1 MLADMHPDVA
11 KVVWKYGRWHH
22 YVDYLPF
29 KKNMLKLKDDVE
41 LPEGINNYGLQ
52 LRTYSSVKEFEK
64 EQRVTTK

>member
-1 MLADMHPDVA
+1 MHPDVA

>member
-29 KKNMLKLKDDVE
+29 KKNMLQITDGVE
-41 LPEGINNYGLQ
+41 LPVGANNYGLK
-52 LRTYSSVKEFEK
+52 LRTYNTVQEFET
-64 EQRVTTK
+64 EQNVTSK

>member
-29 KKNMLKLKDDVE
+29 KKNMLALNENTVI
-41 LPEGINNYGLQ
+41 PSGINNYGLQ
-52 LRTYSSVKEFEK
+52 LRKYPSVADFET